1 MSSCDSLLAE
11 YQIESPSDRAL
22 VRVVA
27 AAVAEPTDKKTL
39 LAYSGLANKND
50 LAMAGALIDT
60 VRARPA
66 DGSGLA
72 ASRGQRSL
80 LVALSLALLAV
91 AVLLFAYIRVRAEAV
106 EQGSSLTALTTAHHS
121 ELAAVRSELADLVK
135 KSAAGL
141 TGAGLS
147 AEAFRAATADYL
159 EKKDALNREI
169 LRLNAELTAL
179 KEVRGNPKS
188 SD

>member
-1 MSSCDSLLAE
+1 MSSFESLLAE

-22 VRVVA
+22 VRVVS

-39 LAYSGLANKND
+39 LANSGLANKND

-60 VRARPA
+60 VRAAPA
-66 DGSGLA
+66 GSTPA
-72 ASRGQRSL
+72 APSAQRSL
-80 LVALSLALLAV
+80 LVALSLALLFA
-91 AVLLFAYIRVRAEAV
+91 AGLLFAYIRARAEAV
-106 EQGSSLTALTTAHHS
+106 EQGSKLAASSVAHQAD
-121 ELAAVRSELADLVK
+121 LAAVRSELSDLVK

-159 EKKDALNREI
+159 TQKDALNREI
-169 LRLNAELTAL
+169 QRLNAELTTL
-179 KEVRGNPKS
+179 KEPRK
-188 SD
+188 

>member
-1 MSSCDSLLAE
+1 MSACESILAE

-22 VRVVA
+22 VRVVS

-39 LAYSGLANKND
+39 LANSGLANKND

-60 VRARPA
+60 VRAAPA
-66 DGSGLA
+66 GSA
-72 ASRGQRSL
+72 QSAPNAQRTL
-80 LVALSLALLAV
+80 LVALGLVLVLLVGCAV
-91 AVLLFAYIRVRAEAV
+91 AYFRARAEAV
-106 EQGSSLTALTTAHHS
+106 EQGSKLAASAVAHQA
-121 ELAAVRSELADLVK
+121 ELATVRSELADLVK

-159 EKKDALNREI
+159 EKKEALNREI
-169 LRLNAELTAL
+169 LRLNAELAVL
-179 KEVRGNPKS
+179 KEGRKS